1 MSENVHPARRAAL
14 LSREYVHS
22 KNREGWLG
30 LYAED
35 AIIEDP
41 IGVSPIDPEGKGH
54 RGPAAREAFW
64 DNFIAPASI
73 NIDILDSY
81 AAGMEVANHVVIS
94 VTVDLGEGKAL
105 QQKVHGVITY
115 KVNEEGKLLALRA
128 YWEIEDPR
136 NQMVEVATGNGQ

>member
-1 MSENVHPARRAAL
+1 MSENEHPARRAAL

-22 KNREGWLG
+22 KNREGWLD

-94 VTVDLGEGKAL
+94 VAVDLGEGKAL

-115 KVNEEGKLLALRA
+115 KVNDKGKLLSLRA
-128 YWEIEDPR
+128 YWEIDDPR
-136 NQMVEVATGNGQ
+136 NQMVEVASGSGK